1 MNETVRKMMITKTFT
16 INAGYEFTQVELKL
30 AKLNKQ
36 ADKLGFAR
44 AVITDSVSFMQEE
57 FISSENKYRFVS
69 KMTLTVEAEELKF
82 GDYSFVAAFDHS
94 IGNTPIVKSKVGE
107 VVPESYLTAVS
118 TNCDHCNIKRQRNNT
133 FLFKDTNGYKQVGS
147 TCLKEFFGI
156 DPTKHL
162 DWLGAFGSFDEEF
175 ERGPRPVFCEGVE
188 LSVQV
193 AIAMVAKHGFTSRKA
208 ANAYAEASNG
218 EAMISTT
225 SDRVL
230 DYLNPPP
237 TFGTKVSEET
247 IQYRNEIGAA
257 VEANVDEAK
266 ALIAWGIEYFA
277 TESGEY
283 AHNMVKFLGEVAIP
297 AKYMGYL
304 VSVIAAKARFDNANV
319 EKEVVVSENNF
330 VGEVGAKVNL
340 TVKVNKV
347 IAKDGNYGTTYIVIM
362 TEVATGNNVI
372 WFASVNVCD
381 EGETVTLKGTVKAH
395 NVRDDKNQTVLT
407 RCKVLEVV
415 A

>member
-1 MNETVRKMMITKTFT
+1 M
-16 INAGYEFTQVELKL
+16 

-36 ADKLGFAR
+36 ADKLGFAH
-44 AVITDSVSFMQEE
+44 AVITNSVSFMQEE
-57 FISSENKYRFVS
+57 FISSENKYRFIA

-94 IGNTPIVKSKVGE
+94 IGKTPIVKSKVGE
-107 VVPESYLTAVS
+107 VVPESYLTAVGA
-118 TNCDHCNIKRQRNNT
+118 NCDHCNIKRQRNNT

-162 DWLGAFGSFDEEF
+162 DWVGSFGSFDEEF
-175 ERGPRPVFCEGVE
+175 ERGSRPVFCEGVE
-188 LSVQV
+188 LSVRV
-193 AIAMVAKHGFTSRKA
+193 AIAMVAKHGFTSRKS

-218 EAMISTT
+218 EAMLSTT

-230 DYLNPPP
+230 DFLNPPP

-247 IQYRNEIGAA
+247 IQYRKEIGAA
-257 VEANVDEAK
+257 VDANVDEAK

-372 WFASVNVCD
+372 WFASVNACD